1 MSVVSVESIHRLV
14 EIEARLKRMPK
25 GKFNPIVDDMNWL
38 ANELRK
44 AWSRLEGVQ
53 NR

>member
-1 MSVVSVESIHRLV
+1 MSVVSIESIQRLI

-25 GKFNPIVDDMNWL
+25 GKFNPISDDMNWL
-38 ANELRK
+38 ASELRK
-44 AWSRLEGVQ
+44 AWSRLEGLQ